1 MFKKKDPKPVRQ
13 FIESGIH
20 MEELEIQRRSLKNNF
35 FKCLWNAFLIF
46 SFLVGHLGFFVSAF
60 ELPCNI
66 PVLAL
71 CCAGISMYMSF
82 LYLTSL
88 TYNIGYLALPFIV
101 AFLSFSMYRIVN
113 SGFSA
118 IRTLMI
124 KYVDKIMNL
133 PTTREFNEYYSNRR
147 VSITVCL
154 AVISVLLAIFINMW
168 VSRRRS
174 AIYPILFTIIACEFS
189 IYLSDDFSYL
199 YLGIIILSIVLY
211 ILTKL
216 NDSGEFIYK
225 KRYRAYTV
233 RRKEVTLNK
242 SQVSRRS
249 NLVVALILVVASV
262 FAVIILT
269 SGMSKLYFS
278 KNTKLKEKTDKV
290 VANVAAYGL
299 QYYTGNSA
307 GNGGMDN
314 GKVGGVANVIQDGLT
329 DITVDFVPY
338 TSDEVF
344 LPMFIGSTYNT
355 YLNRWE
361 EEKRSTMTD
370 YQTTRYIM
378 DYGYEHNDNKLFQK
392 AAKMSMRIKNEDLD
406 TVTFGVYYSS
416 QNDKQWKTMD
426 RQQAVIFRN
435 FSPSLYNKRELL
447 RIISSRNVGVN
458 EAYTNAYIYDIYSQS
473 DRTSIYSVQRICRN
487 QNWKYTTPYY
497 AGSIDRMSEDEILE
511 VFGNVETLAK
521 EEFSL
526 IEKIKDYLRNNY
538 IYTLAPGNTPRGYD
552 PIEYFLNDNKKG
564 YCVYFASSAALMLKH
579 LGVPAR
585 YVEGY
590 AFDITALDD
599 AGNVRNIY
607 GEDGTDRNIVDDG
620 SVVSSDSEIDKI
632 QEQMKKDGLI
642 DGVVDPE
649 SLNDEL
655 IAYDGYNELGLT
667 KDNMVEIELT
677 DSNAHAWVE
686 VYIYGFGWVPF
697 EFTQANE
704 VEASTGNDII
714 SRLLASNGFFSDD
727 TLNNDTTNN
736 IIDNT
741 KAAQAAIEKGFKNT
755 FVIVIYLA
763 IALFFIRK
771 MITASGLY
779 FVKKESRVVNQYRY
793 ISKMMREIMLHNSK
807 KDREKYSEINNM
819 IISHKEFNGL
829 AVNYFHENAE
839 LVADYLSELV
849 AYNYDDTIE
858 NKTEL
863 AENIT
868 KKFRKIK
875 KNVKLYLP
883 WYKRFI
889 TI

>member
-20 MEELEIQRRSLKNNF
+20 MEELETQRRSLKNNF

-46 SFLVGHLGFFVSAF
+46 SFLIGHLGFFVSAF
-60 ELPCNI
+60 DLPCNI
-66 PVLAL
+66 PMLAL
-71 CCAGISMYMSF
+71 CCAAISLYMSF

-88 TYNIGYLALPFIV
+88 TYNIGYIALPFIV
-101 AFLSFSMYRIVN
+101 AFISISMYRIVN

-124 KYVDKIMNL
+124 KYVDKIMSL

-154 AVISVLLAIFINMW
+154 SVISVLLAIFINMW

-174 AIYPILFTIIACEFS
+174 ALHPIIFTIILCEFS

-199 YLGIIILSIVLY
+199 YLGIIILSIILY

-225 KRYRAYTV
+225 KRFRAYSV
-233 RRKEVTLNK
+233 KRKEITLNK
-242 SQVSRRS
+242 SVVSRRS
-249 NLVVALILVVASV
+249 NLAVASV
-262 FAVIILT
+262 LVIGSILAVIILT

-278 KNTKLKEKTDKV
+278 KNTKLKQKTDQV

-329 DITVDFVPY
+329 DISVDFVPY
-338 TSDEVF
+338 TQDEVF
-344 LPMFIGSTYNT
+344 LPMFIGSDYST

-361 EEKRSTMTD
+361 QDKRINDFEYDTNK
-370 YQTTRYIM
+370 YILE
-378 DYGYEHNDNKLFQK
+378 YAYEHNEDKLFNK
-392 AAKMSMRIKNEDLD
+392 AAKTSMRIKNEDLD
-406 TVTFGVYYSS
+406 TVSFGIYYSS
-416 QNDKQWKTMD
+416 DKDRQWKSMN
-426 RQQAVIFRN
+426 RQEAVIFRN
-435 FSPSLYNKRELL
+435 YTPNLFNQKELQK
-447 RIISSRNVGVN
+447 IISYRNVGKN
-458 EAYTNAYIYDIYSQS
+458 EAYSNAYIYDRYSAS
-473 DRTSIYSVQRICRN
+473 NKAGLYAVQRICRN
-487 QNWKYTTPYY
+487 QNWNYTTPYH
-497 AGSIDRMSEDEILE
+497 AGSVSNMTEDEIME
-511 VFGNVETLAK
+511 TFGNVEKLAK
-521 EEFSL
+521 EEFRL
-526 IEKIKDYLRNNY
+526 IEKVQDYLRENY

-579 LGVPAR
+579 LGIPAR

-599 AGNVRNIY
+599 AGNVRTIY
-607 GEDGTDRNIVDDG
+607 GEDETDRNIVDDG
-620 SVVSSDSEIDKI
+620 SVISSGNELDKL
-632 QEQMKKDGLI
+632 QEQMKKDGLV
-642 DGVVDPE
+642 DNVVE
-649 SLNDEL
+649 SDKLNDE
-655 IAYDGYNELGLT
+655 IIIYDGYNGLGLG
-667 KDNMVEIELT
+667 KDNIVEIELT
-677 DSNAHAWVE
+677 DRNAHAWVE
-686 VYIYGFGWVPF
+686 VYIYGFGWMPF

-704 VEASTGNDII
+704 VEAGTGNDII

-727 TLNNDTTNN
+727 TLNNDTGNDF
-736 IIDNT
+736 IDNT

-755 FVIVIYLA
+755 FVLVIYLA
-763 IALFFIRK
+763 IALFILRK
-771 MITASGLY
+771 AYIASRLY

-793 ISKMMREIMLHNSK
+793 LSNMMRSIML
-807 KDREKYSEINNM
+807 KDSRKDKEKNENINTM
-819 IISHKEFNGL
+819 IISHKEFDRI
-829 AVNYFHENAE
+829 AINYFHSDSE

-849 AYNYDDTIE
+849 EYNYDGSSDK
-858 NKTEL
+858 KTEK
-863 AENIT
+863 AKEIT
-868 KKFRKIK
+868 RKFRAVK
-875 KNVKLYLP
+875 KNIKLYLP